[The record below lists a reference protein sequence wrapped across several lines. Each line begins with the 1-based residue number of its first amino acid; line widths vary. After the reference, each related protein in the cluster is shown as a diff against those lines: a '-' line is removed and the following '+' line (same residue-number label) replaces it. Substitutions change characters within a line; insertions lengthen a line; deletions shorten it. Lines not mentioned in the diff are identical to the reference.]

1 MPDNRKIYLQNLNFV
16 LKIKNLKTKN
26 YQMMLSKVVSRLKS
40 LFQFD

>member
-26 YQMMLSKVVSRLKS
+26 YQMMLSKVVSRFKS